1 MNPAFR
7 LTSCAIAAALL
18 VFSVGS
24 HALTLGRA
32 RGAAIVAQPLN
43 VSIAV
48 SANADEDVSDVCFE
62 ADVFYGESRVDG
74 SRVTVSA
81 DTATAG
87 QTWSVRISSRLPV
100 DEPVVTVYLRSTC
113 SAKASRRYVLL
124 ADVATDSVSATPA
137 LPSVL
142 ASPVTSV
149 PAVGKP
155 VVDAGGKNAAS
166 VVGGAAADT
175 RAPDAKRKRERE
187 LPEKPTSASTRNASS
202 SKSGASTKPRLKL
215 APLDLSV
222 ERDPVLQSTPEL
234 LSTPTEDNQK
244 RGEAIALW
252 RALNLTPEDVMRDAA
267 RLQGL
272 EATVRE
278 LSSISKSNQQQ
289 MQALKGALE
298 QSDRERY
305 SNPVVWGLGGAI
317 LLLLAGGVWLL
328 RRQQSGSSNSAWWQP
343 DAESALS
350 PELADAVHADAPDID
365 LSIATAPPV
374 SSTGGAM
381 ATLVQQPLADVDID
395 LHLEPV
401 PAVGAEASQT
411 KQVRNTPVPASVALP
426 SRTMELREFSHSMSG
441 SLRSM
446 NTQEMLDIRQQAE
459 FFVTL
464 GQYDDALSLLQGHIA
479 DATEA
484 NPLVYLDLLKILH
497 TLSRK
502 DEFDSYRAEF
512 NAIFTGQVAEYKDFS
527 KPSEGLEVYPELCA
541 HLSKLWPSREALHF
555 IEGCLVRNANAAAT
569 MLFELEAFK
578 ELLLLHGVATRLVEA
593 LDGAPVSFSASR
605 PVAPVAPAFH
615 TGPSPLDVSLPVSAS
630 APAEVDFE
638 LDISLD
644 LPEQPV
650 PAPVDNLIDFDPSGL
665 TFSTNKDKHPG

>member
-18 VFSVGS
+18 TFSVGS

-32 RGAAIVAQPLN
+32 RGAAIVAQPLS

-124 ADVATDSVSATPA
+124 ADVATDSVSATPV

-149 PAVGKP
+149 PATGKP
-155 VVDAGGKNAAS
+155 VVDAGAKNAAS
-166 VVGGAAADT
+166 VVGGPANT

-187 LPEKPTSASTRNASS
+187 LAEKPMSVAPRIAPVN
-202 SKSGASTKPRLKL
+202 KSGASSKSRLKL

-222 ERDPVLQSTPEL
+222 ERDPALQSTPEL

-328 RRQQSGSSNSAWWQP
+328 RRQQSGSTGSSWWQP
-343 DAESALS
+343 DVESVLS
-350 PELADAVHADAPDID
+350 PGMADAVHADAPDID
-365 LSIATAPPV
+365 LSIATVPPA
-374 SSTGGAM
+374 SSSGGVM

-401 PAVGAEASQT
+401 SAVGAAVSQT
-411 KQVRNTPVPASVALP
+411 KQVRNTPVSANLARP

-555 IEGCLVRNANAAAT
+555 IESCLVRNANAAAT

-593 LDGAPVSFSASR
+593 LDGGAPVSFSASR
-605 PVAPVAPAFH
+605 PVAPMAPVFH

-644 LPEQPV
+644 LPETPV

-665 TFSTNKDKHPG
+665 TFSANKDKHPG